1 MPDVQLARQHC
12 PYSYQVRA
20 RVCHQFF
27 TLGWS
32 KKRVAEANGGHPC
45 RQTIALIVKDYL
57 AKGAVV
63 CPQGR
68 LGIKGRSMARPC
80 TGCNDEEANV
90 ARRDGSS
97 SSRLGGPTPR
107 PLRSR
112 PSLRPSLLRPSFRSG
127 DIRESVL
134 HPTLDELGWKI
145 HRPIKRIFELRI

>member
-32 KKRVAEANGGHPC
+32 KKRIAEANGGHPC

-68 LGIKGRSMARPC
+68 LGIKISTRKVNGEAMQVLV
-80 TGCNDEEANV
+80 TIVMDEEQ
-90 ARRDGSS
+90 
-97 SSRLGGPTPR
+97 
-107 PLRSR
+107 
-112 PSLRPSLLRPSFRSG
+112 FY
-127 DIRESVL
+127 L
-134 HPTLDELGWKI
+134 HGEY
-145 HRPIKRIFELRI
+145 